1 MTVCTIVLS
10 VEDKTDEGQ
19 ILSHF
24 YAVEKKTPQNYRE
37 ISAVSEEECKCLT
50 VPLSHPNLSEPSDHI
65 MTLYIGNMW
74 PAKAEK
80 SHFIWLLPLQC
91 GSYQHASW
99 LQLLIPSKLWIE
111 MLVQKNPNL
120 SIFRCY
126 KNCVETVLFSGLS
139 RTGRHIP

>member
-91 GSYQHASW
+91 GSYQHASL
-99 LQLLIPSKLWIE
+99 LQLLIPSKL
-111 MLVQKNPNL
+111 
-120 SIFRCY
+120 
-126 KNCVETVLFSGLS
+126 
-139 RTGRHIP
+139 